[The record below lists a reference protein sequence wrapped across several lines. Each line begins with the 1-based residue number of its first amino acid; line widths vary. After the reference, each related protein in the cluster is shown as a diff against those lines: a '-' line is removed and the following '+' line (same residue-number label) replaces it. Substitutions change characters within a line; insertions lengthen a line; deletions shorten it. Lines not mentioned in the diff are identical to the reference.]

1 MQPLAGAVLGVAAGF
16 SSSRLAS
23 CQPQP
28 TARSPPGWVFSVV
41 WTLLYALQGAAATR
55 SPVLLSVLV
64 LELAW
69 PFVYCANQLASR
81 LALFPLAALSLY
93 GLRGDTLVAT
103 ASALTATWLTIAVT
117 L

>member
-81 LALFPLAALSLY
+81 LALF
-93 GLRGDTLVAT
+93 T
-103 ASALTATWLTIAVT
+103 ASLNSLFRLRRDSLSRAT
-117 L
+117 